1 MKVLYFDAF
10 AGSSGDMT
18 VGAFLSLGLSLDRL
32 REELRAL
39 PLTGYTIR
47 AETCQINGIG
57 AMRFTVDTA
66 SHEHGHRAFRDIREM
81 LANSALDAPVKRHAL
96 AIFARLAEV
105 EGHVHGMAPDDVE
118 FHEVGAVDSI
128 IDIVGAAVGMA
139 RFAVERAY
147 VSVVPLGSGVVQS
160 QHGPLPVP
168 GPATIELLR
177 GFTTRVGDGEGEL
190 ITPTGAA
197 IIATCAQPGPAPE
210 MRVEAVGYGAGQR
223 TLRDRP
229 NLLRLIL
236 GESVVAVGHDELIVI
251 ETSIDDYNP
260 ELYEYVMDRLFEA
273 GARDVYLAP
282 VHMKKNRPGIVLSVL
297 CCAPDRERLSA
308 VMLSETSAIG
318 VRYYPVRRLVLPR
331 ERREVSTPYGTIG
344 VKVAV
349 SPDGHEN
356 LAPEYEDCKRVARER
371 QVPIKFVYQAA
382 VAAALGRKK

>member
-1 MKVLYFDAF
+1 
-10 AGSSGDMT
+10 
-18 VGAFLSLGLSLDRL
+18 
-32 REELRAL
+32 
-39 PLTGYTIR
+39 
-47 AETCQINGIG
+47 
-57 AMRFTVDTA
+57 
-66 SHEHGHRAFRDIREM
+66 
-81 LANSALDAPVKRHAL
+81 
-96 AIFARLAEV
+96 
-105 EGHVHGMAPDDVE
+105 
-118 FHEVGAVDSI
+118 
-128 IDIVGAAVGMA
+128 
-139 RFAVERAY
+139 
-147 VSVVPLGSGVVQS
+147 VQS

-297 CCAPDRERLSA
+297 CCPPDRERLSA